1 MEEAAMTSRHLIDPE
16 LVAALDQF
24 PGLQF
29 TEESLPQIRALGEE
43 MWAQQAALLPAF
55 PDIEV
60 AGRGVPGPAGA
71 PDVRVLVYVPK
82 SAPRPLPALLWI
94 HGGGYII
101 GSANQ
106 DDVQV

>member
-1 MEEAAMTSRHLIDPE
+1 MSAELFEQRRPTLPE
-16 LVAALDQF
+16 Y
-24 PGLQF
+24 
-29 TEESLPQIRALGEE
+29 
-43 MWAQQAALLPAF
+43 

-60 AGRGVPGPAGA
+60 QEHHVPGRDGA
-71 PDVRVLVYVPK
+71 PDVRVLVYLPK

-106 DDVQV
+106 DDPLVKSVVAMKWRLNASSSPHT